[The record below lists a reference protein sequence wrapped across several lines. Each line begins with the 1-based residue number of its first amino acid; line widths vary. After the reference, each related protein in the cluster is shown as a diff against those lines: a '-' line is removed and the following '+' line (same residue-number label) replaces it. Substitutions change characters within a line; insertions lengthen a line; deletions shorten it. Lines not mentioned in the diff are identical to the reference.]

1 MGPGG
6 AAQGLGHP
14 VSFSRL
20 ALSGAKAKARVPN
33 HPLLRVSHL
42 HIRVKYVGESR
53 YHLVC
58 GWQFRL
64 ERHGGVCLNQSCHVA
79 CSSGCKINMPR
90 HVGIRPESVTTF
102 RRQLNLYGRQMQ
114 AIPGYELNQSW
125 HVPCKSDWKTNMP
138 RHAGLSPG
146 SVATCR
152 LQVRLQNKHAKT
164 CWGTTPTKED
174 ISPAV
179 QIGKQTC
186 QDMSGYELDQ
196 S

>member
-33 HPLLRVSHL
+33 HLLLRVSHL

-64 ERHGGVCLNQSCHVA
+64 E
-79 CSSGCKINMPR
+79 
-90 HVGIRPESVTTF
+90 
-102 RRQLNLYGRQMQ
+102 
-114 AIPGYELNQSW
+114 
-125 HVPCKSDWKTNMP
+125 
-138 RHAGLSPG
+138 
-146 SVATCR
+146 
-152 LQVRLQNKHAKT
+152 NKHAKT
-164 CWGTTPTKED
+164 WRSLPESVMTCRLQLRLKKKHAKTCRDTT
-174 ISPAV
+174 
-179 QIGKQTC
+179 
-186 QDMSGYELDQ
+186 
-196 S
+196 